1 MANYDPIYLSLND
14 DPRDILAA
22 MDDLVARR
30 AKTTTTYQ
38 QRRWLP
44 WALVLAGLFFLLLD
58 FLLGYNSSLFMLVCV
73 GWWIVAVVVW
83 LALRRNRAGG
93 SLAPEYQTAREV
105 FYTLRDDVAPK
116 KFFFGHL
123 DLTGPQQ
130 TSKVARTAQN
140 ALGRNV
146 SFYRDEWLSLKTK
159 LYDGNLLR
167 VSAVQRMKV
176 RDSYTKRSASGK
188 LKMKS
193 ALVKDDRQQLSVR
206 LSVNPQVYDV
216 ATMRLLQPGTRIGT
230 YTIVQCTNDGGI
242 VNVVASAAATRVT
255 ATDIV
260 SVLHAVYD
268 QLQRKTGAA

>member
-14 DPRDILAA
+14 DPRDIITA

-30 AKTTTTYQ
+30 AKTATTYQ

-44 WALVLAGLFFLLLD
+44 WALVLAGLFFLALD
-58 FLLGYNSSLFMLVCV
+58 FVLGYNSSLFMLLCL
-73 GWWIVAVVVW
+73 GWWIVAFVVW

-93 SLAPEYQTAREV
+93 PLAPEYATAREV

-123 DLTGPQQ
+123 DLTGPRQP
-130 TSKVARTAQN
+130 SKVARTAKN

-146 SFYRDEWLSLKTK
+146 SYYRDEWLSLKAK
-159 LYDGNLLR
+159 LYDGNMLR
-167 VSAVQRMKV
+167 VSAIQRMKV
-176 RDSYTKRSASGK
+176 RDSYTKRSVSGK
-188 LKMKS
+188 LKMKA
-193 ALVKDDRQQLSVR
+193 ALVKGDRQQLSVR

-216 ATMRLLQPGTRIGT
+216 TTMRLLQPGTRIGT
-230 YTIVQCTNDGGI
+230 YTIVQCTHDGGI
-242 VNVVASAAATRVT
+242 MNVIASAATSPVT
-255 ATDIV
+255 ASDIV

-268 QLQRKTGAA
+268 QLLRKTGAQ

>member
-14 DPRDILAA
+14 DPRDIITA

-30 AKTTTTYQ
+30 TKTATTYQ

-44 WALVLAGLFFLLLD
+44 WALVLAGLFFLALD
-58 FLLGYNSSLFMLVCV
+58 FVLGYNSSLFMLLCI
-73 GWWIVAVVVW
+73 GWWMVAFVVW

-93 SLAPEYQTAREV
+93 SLAPEYHTAREV

-123 DLTGPQQ
+123 DLTGPRQS
-130 TSKVARTAQN
+130 SKVARTARN

-146 SFYRDEWLSLKTK
+146 SFYRDEWLSLKAK
-159 LYDGNLLR
+159 LYDGNMLR
-167 VSAVQRMKV
+167 VSAIQRMKV

-188 LKMKS
+188 LKMKA

-216 ATMRLLQPGTRIGT
+216 ATMHLLQPGARIGT

-242 VNVVASAAATRVT
+242 VNVVANAATSPVT

>member
-14 DPRDILAA
+14 EPRDIIAS
-22 MDDLVARR
+22 MDEVVARR

-44 WALVLAGLFFLLLD
+44 RALLLGGLFFLVLN
-58 FLLGYNSSLFMLVCV
+58 FVLGYSGSLFIFVCI
-73 GWWIVAVVVW
+73 GWWIVAFVVW
-83 LALRRNRAGG
+83 LALRRNRIGQR
-93 SLAPEYQTAREV
+93 LAPEYDTAREV
-105 FYTLRDDVAPK
+105 FFTLRDDVAPK

-130 TSKVARTAQN
+130 TSKVARTAKN

-146 SFYRDEWLSLKTK
+146 SFYRDEWLSLKAK
-159 LYDGNLLR
+159 LYDGNMLR

-216 ATMRLLQPGTRIGT
+216 ATMRLMKPGTGIGT
-230 YTIVQCTNDGGI
+230 YTIVQCANEGGI
-242 VNVVASAAATRVT
+242 VNVVANAATSPVT

-260 SVLHAVYD
+260 SVLHAIYD
-268 QLQRKTGAA
+268 QLQRKTGA

>member
-1 MANYDPIYLSLND
+1 MANYDRIYLSLND
-14 DPRDILAA
+14 DPRDIISA
-22 MDDLVARR
+22 MDDLVTRR
-30 AKTTTTYQ
+30 AKTATTYQ

-44 WALVLAGLFFLLLD
+44 WALVLAGLFFLILD
-58 FLLGYNSSLFMLVCV
+58 FVLGYNSSLFMLVCI
-73 GWWIVAVVVW
+73 GWWIVAIVVW
-83 LALRRNRAGG
+83 VAMRRNRAGG
-93 SLAPEYQTAREV
+93 PLAPEYATAREV
-105 FYTLRDDVAPK
+105 FYTLRDDVAPR

-123 DLTGPQQ
+123 DLTGPRQP
-130 TSKVARTAQN
+130 SKVARTAKN
-140 ALGRNV
+140 ALGHNV
-146 SFYRDEWLSLKTK
+146 SFYRDEWLSLKAK
-159 LYDGNLLR
+159 LYDGNMLR

-188 LKMKS
+188 LKMKA
-193 ALVKDDRQQLSVR
+193 ALIKGDRQQLSVR

-216 ATMRLLQPGTRIGT
+216 TAIRLLTPGTRIGP

-242 VNVVASAAATRVT
+242 VNVIANAATSPVT

>member
-14 DPRDILAA
+14 DPRDILTA

-30 AKTTTTYQ
+30 ARATTTYQ

-44 WALVLAGLFFLLLD
+44 WALVLAGLVFLLLD
-58 FLLGYNSSLFMLVCV
+58 FVLGYNSSLFMLVCI
-73 GWWIVAVVVW
+73 GWWIVAFVVW

-116 KFFFGHL
+116 KYFFGHL
-123 DLTGPQQ
+123 DLTGARQA
-130 TSKVARTAQN
+130 SKVARTAKN
-140 ALGRNV
+140 ALGHNV
-146 SFYRDEWLSLKTK
+146 SFYRDEWLSLKAK
-159 LYDGNLLR
+159 LYDGNMLR
-167 VSAVQRMKV
+167 VSAIQRIKI
-176 RDSYTKRSASGK
+176 RDSYTKRGSSGK
-188 LKMKS
+188 MKLKS
-193 ALVKDDRQQLSVR
+193 ALVKSDRQQLSVR

-216 ATMRLLQPGTRIGT
+216 ATMRLLKPGARIGT

-242 VNVVASAAATRVT
+242 VNVVASAATSPVT

-260 SVLHAVYD
+260 SVLHAVYE
-268 QLQRKTGAA
+268 QLQRKAEAA

>member
-14 DPRDILAA
+14 DPRDILTA
-22 MDDLVARR
+22 MDEVVARR
-30 AKTTTTYQ
+30 AKTVATTH

-44 WALVLAGLFFLLLD
+44 WALALGGLFFLLLD
-58 FLLGYNSSLFMLVCV
+58 FLLGYNGSFFMLLCL
-73 GWWIVAVVVW
+73 GWWIVALVVW

-93 SLAPEYQTAREV
+93 ALAPEYATAREV

-123 DLTGPQQ
+123 DLTGPRQ

-146 SFYRDEWLSLKTK
+146 SYYRDEWLSLKTK
-159 LYDGNLLR
+159 LYDGNMLR
-167 VSAVQRMKV
+167 VSALQRLKV

-193 ALVKDDRQQLSVR
+193 AVVKADRQQLSVR

-230 YTIVQCTNDGGI
+230 YTIVQCANNGGI
-242 VNVVASAAATRVT
+242 VNVVASAATSPVT

-260 SVLHAVYD
+260 SVLHVVYD
-268 QLQRKTGAA
+268 QLQRKTGA